1 MDLGC
6 LAPKK
11 KKCSSKERRSEF
23 RNNDR
28 NLIFFRQFCFKGSM
42 ECASMAAVNQIKH
55 TLVLVS
61 PLKVPNFLVFVCE
74 SLFTVYPCTIE
85 KPFQAIPERFLR
97 IFKIAELICIS
108 SKLKIRN
115 GNYS

>member
-1 MDLGC
+1 
-6 LAPKK
+6 
-11 KKCSSKERRSEF
+11 
-23 RNNDR
+23 
-28 NLIFFRQFCFKGSM
+28 
-42 ECASMAAVNQIKH
+42 MAAVNQIKH

-74 SLFTVYPCTIE
+74 SLLTLYSIE

-97 IFKIAELICIS
+97 IFKIAKLICIS

-115 GNYS
+115 GNYP